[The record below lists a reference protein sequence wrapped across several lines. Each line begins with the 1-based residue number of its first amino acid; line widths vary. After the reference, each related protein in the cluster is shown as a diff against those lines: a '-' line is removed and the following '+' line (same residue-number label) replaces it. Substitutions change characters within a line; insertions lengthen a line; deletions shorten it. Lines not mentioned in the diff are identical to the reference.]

1 MKSKH
6 LRPRL
11 QLLPLLALLLVLCLS
26 ACTPQASPASQ
37 DETPESSP
45 AQESQEPSSPQGY
58 TFDLPDGWQVSQ
70 DNDSLFLPPD
80 YPENASSINV
90 VVSEKDPSF
99 SSYDIDALSQ
109 AFQTQLEASYAD
121 TFNEAVEV
129 TIESCAFTTVG
140 ELPAIRLVH
149 SCTVG
154 TVALRQLQYVV
165 DGDQTYTFTFTQC
178 GDVDLFDAF
187 EASAATIQ
195 IG

>member
-11 QLLPLLALLLVLCLS
+11 QLLPLLALLLVLCLT

-109 AFQTQLEASYAD
+109 AFQTQLEA
-121 TFNEAVEV
+121 
-129 TIESCAFTTVG
+129 
-140 ELPAIRLVH
+140 
-149 SCTVG
+149 
-154 TVALRQLQYVV
+154 QL
-165 DGDQTYTFTFTQC
+165 C
-178 GDVDLFDAF
+178 GHL
-187 EASAATIQ
+187 
-195 IG
+195 